1 MVIVAILL
9 TDSESNIIG
18 ISVIINCK
26 EVMLCSATI
35 KMGSIVDL
43 SQVLKKQASLRL
55 REKLKSV
62 RLLLTDVTEAQLLT
76 EEATNNDPWGPET
89 RTMALIS
96 QAAFEVD
103 DYWRIVEVLHKRLSA
118 FDKKRWRV
126 SFKTLVLLEYLLTHG
141 PKSVADEF
149 RCEKGFLQQLE
160 NFQYVDDRG
169 VDSGLC
175 IRRKVV
181 KILELFNNEELLI
194 EERNRCRKISR
205 EIRLGSFS
213 SKDSSSGSFG
223 SGSSRSSSSVT
234 FGSLNPSWNETEG
247 KTGIATEKEVS
258 TTYENHKSYGDDHA
272 VLSTSLSLSPEFSPN
287 TSLSDQFFSAEQLSD
302 TCTSISD
309 AMNSLQTEK
318 CSVGHYSNHEWN
330 LLQESNM
337 SNWGPFERTVGN
349 QKQYDEKQHKNSY
362 AENISPL
369 KIDTYKG
376 FCPWSPISQ
385 TGTLLN
391 STKDESNNSPK
402 ARVYSKKIYPF
413 HDVDKEITECLL
425 SKTPK

>member
-1 MVIVAILL
+1 
-9 TDSESNIIG
+9 
-18 ISVIINCK
+18 
-26 EVMLCSATI
+26 
-35 KMGSIVDL
+35 MGSIVDL
-43 SQVLKKQASLRL
+43 SQVKKQASLRL

-181 KILELFNNEELLI
+181 KILELLNNEELLI
-194 EERNRCRKISR
+194 EERNHCRKVSR

-213 SKDSSSGSFG
+213 SKDSSSASSG
-223 SGSSRSSSSVT
+223 SGSSRSPSSVT
-234 FGSLNPSWNETEG
+234 FGSLNPAWNATEG
-247 KTGIATEKEVS
+247 KTGIACEEKAS
-258 TTYENHKSYGDDHA
+258 TIYESHKSYGDDHA
-272 VLSTSLSLSPEFSPN
+272 VLSRSFSLSGEFSAN
-287 TSLSDQFFSAEQLSD
+287 TSFSDQLFSAEQLSD
-302 TCTSISD
+302 SCTAVSD
-309 AMNSLQTEK
+309 AMNSLQREK
-318 CSVGHYSNHEWN
+318 SVGHCSNHEWN
-330 LLQESNM
+330 LFKESDM
-337 SNWGPFERTVGN
+337 SNRGTFERTVGN
-349 QKQYDEKQHKNSY
+349 QKKSEDDENKQKNCY
-362 AENISPL
+362 LDNISPL
-369 KIDTYKG
+369 KNDIYKG
-376 FCPWSPISQ
+376 FFLWSPIIQ
-385 TGTLLN
+385 TGPLVN
-391 STKDESNNSPK
+391 STKEESNNSPK
-402 ARVYSKKIYPF
+402 ARVYSKRIYPF
-413 HDVDKEITECLL
+413 DDVDKEITECLL